1 MNSLVKSIQEGSYEI
16 QGGSLDPQAFHVC
29 LLALIMEVSGLHIL
43 RNQSTLF
50 LQGNAS
56 CLWLCSMYT

>member
-1 MNSLVKSIQEGSYEI
+1 MNSLVKLIQEGSYEI

-43 RNQSTLF
+43 RN
-50 LQGNAS
+50 
-56 CLWLCSMYT
+56 